1 MLVYR
6 ICKKSEL
13 ERIFEDNNFT
23 NVGYNFP
30 VSDLNTHNYTENSK
44 YLHFFLKKESI
55 FYLRTLKD
63 RYICIYD
70 IPEDILNRYKVLLIN
85 GKTAY
90 ISCSEFDRGYLPGD
104 VIPRENNNQVKRRVR
119 IIR

>member
-13 ERIFEDNNFT
+13 ERIFEDTNFT
-23 NVGYNFP
+23 SVGYNFP
-30 VSDLNTHNYTENSK
+30 VFDLNIHNYTENSK

-70 IPEDILNRYKVLLIN
+70 IPEDILNRYDERIYSRLSNKMLALN
-85 GKTAY
+85 
-90 ISCSEFDRGYLPGD
+90 
-104 VIPRENNNQVKRRVR
+104 IPFTGIDMRKRF
-119 IIR
+119 